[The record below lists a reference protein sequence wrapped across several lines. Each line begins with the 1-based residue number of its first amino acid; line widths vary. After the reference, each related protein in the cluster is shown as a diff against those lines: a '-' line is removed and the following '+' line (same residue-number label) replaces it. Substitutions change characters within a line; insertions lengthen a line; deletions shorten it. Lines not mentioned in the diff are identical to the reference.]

1 MVAARHARNY
11 PAGNEIL
18 GNKVNRPGDTKDNL
32 DAMLLEEIH
41 RTRPHATCN
50 DMGYVMRCK
59 EWRQCTGLV
68 TRALEFF
75 PSEYHSVL
83 YRIERIGAAVAEML

>member
-1 MVAARHARNY
+1 MKSAVFTHFFYEFLFMIAGVTVSMVAARHARYY

-59 EWRQCTGLV
+59 EWR
-68 TRALEFF
+68 
-75 PSEYHSVL
+75 
-83 YRIERIGAAVAEML
+83 